1 MKILHLTTFKQCGIA
16 DYFNYLKTELDAIG
30 KGNLI
35 NDVFKI
41 DVEWQLKSDFNQ
53 VSNYYD
59 EFIEESKNYDLIHIQ
74 HEYHNF
80 TGNYLNLKV

>member
-53 VSNYYD
+53 VM
-59 EFIEESKNYDLIHIQ
+59 
-74 HEYHNF
+74 
-80 TGNYLNLKV
+80 